1 MEAMTTDDK
10 LELVIKDLDTLMETS
25 KSLSAR
31 MKVFH
36 KEALKSQRKKAR
48 KVEVNVDVDPDAPKP
63 IASINKPVVISNE
76 LCKFLGFPP
85 DTEHSRNEVTTSINK
100 YVKDHDLQDPANKRY
115 IRLEGSP
122 EADKLKV
129 LLRNPDQPLTFF
141 NIQRYLKP
149 HYPMSAKDKK
159 ALADSTSVHVSPPVV
174 TSVDIPLVSRSVPIV
189 DSASKVVP
197 DSASKVVPDSATV
210 EDASQELGKSTFR
223 KKVRKI

>member
-159 ALADSTSVHVSPPVV
+159 ALVDSTSVPASPPVV
-174 TSVDIPLVSRSVPIV
+174 TSVDIPLVSRSVPVV
-189 DSASKVVP
+189 DSS
-197 DSASKVVPDSATV
+197 SKVVPDSATV

-223 KKVRKI
+223 KKVRKIS

>member
-122 EADKLKV
+122 EADKLNV

-159 ALADSTSVHVSPPVV
+159 ALVDSTSVPASPPVV

-189 DSASKVVP
+189 

-223 KKVRKI
+223 KKVRKIS

>member
-1 MEAMTTDDK
+1 MEALSNEDK
-10 LELVIKDLDTLMETS
+10 LELVIKDLETLMETS

-36 KEALKSQRKKAR
+36 REQLKYSRKKSR
-48 KVEVNVDVDPDAPKP
+48 KVEVETDPDAPKV

-76 LCKFLGFPP
+76 LCKFLGFPV

-100 YVKDHDLQDPANKRY
+100 FVKENELQDPTNKRY

-122 EADKLKV
+122 AAEQLKA

-159 ALADSTSVHVSPPVV
+159 ALEDTVEVPEPPKLQKSPP
-174 TSVDIPLVSRSVPIV
+174 II
-189 DSASKVVP
+189 P
-197 DSASKVVPDSATV
+197 DSDLVEEAPPD
-210 EDASQELGKSTFR
+210 LGKSTPR
-223 KKVRKI
+223 KKQIRKIS

>member
-159 ALADSTSVHVSPPVV
+159 ALADSTSVPASPPVV

-189 DSASKVVP
+189 

>member
-1 MEAMTTDDK
+1 MEALSRDDK
-10 LELVIKDLDTLMETS
+10 LELVIKDLETLMDAS

-36 KEALKSQRKKAR
+36 REALKSSKKKPRKSNGN
-48 KVEVNVDVDPDAPKP
+48 VEVDVDPDAPKV

-76 LCKFLGFPP
+76 LCEFLGFPK
-85 DTEHSRNEVTTSINK
+85 DTEHSRNEVTTTINK
-100 YVKDHDLQDPANKRY
+100 YVKEHELQDPQNKRF

-122 EADKLKV
+122 SAEKLKV

-159 ALADSTSVHVSPPVV
+159 ALADTKEDVKVPELPSIHKSP
-174 TSVDIPLVSRSVPIV
+174 TI
-189 DSASKVVP
+189 VP
-197 DSASKVVPDSATV
+197 DSDIV
-210 EDASQELGKSTFR
+210 
-223 KKVRKI
+223 

>member
-1 MEAMTTDDK
+1 MDALSRDDK
-10 LELVIKDLDTLMETS
+10 LELVIKDLETLMDAS

-36 KEALKSQRKKAR
+36 REALKSTKKKSRKSD
-48 KVEVNVDVDPDAPKP
+48 EVVDPDAPKV

-76 LCKFLGFPP
+76 LCEFLGFPK
-85 DTEHSRNEVTTSINK
+85 DTEHSRNEVTTTINK
-100 YVKDHDLQDPANKRY
+100 YVKEHDLQDPLNKRY

-122 EADKLKV
+122 SAEKLKV

-159 ALADSTSVHVSPPVV
+159 ALSETTEVPKHPEPPPLQRSVAVVADSDAVEETSQ
-174 TSVDIPLVSRSVPIV
+174 D
-189 DSASKVVP
+189 
-197 DSASKVVPDSATV
+197 
-210 EDASQELGKSTFR
+210 LGKSTPR
-223 KKVRKI
+223 KKPVRKI

>member
-1 MEAMTTDDK
+1 MDALSRDDK
-10 LELVIKDLDTLMETS
+10 LELVIKDLETLMDAS

-36 KEALKSQRKKAR
+36 REALKSSKKKSRKA
-48 KVEVNVDVDPDAPKP
+48 EVDVDPDAPKVV
-63 IASINKPVVISNE
+63 ASINKPVVISNE
-76 LCKFLGFPP
+76 LCLFLGFPP

-100 YVKDHDLQDPANKRY
+100 YVKEHELQDPQNKRY

-122 EADKLKV
+122 WADKLKT

-159 ALADSTSVHVSPPVV
+159 AISEATDTKIPVPPPVQKS
-174 TSVDIPLVSRSVPIV
+174 TTI
-189 DSASKVVP
+189 VP
-197 DSASKVVPDSATV
+197 DSESVEETTPD
-210 EDASQELGKSTFR
+210 LGKMTPR
-223 KKVRKI
+223 KKPPRKI

>member
-122 EADKLKV
+122 EADKLNV

-159 ALADSTSVHVSPPVV
+159 ALVDSTSVSASPPVV

-189 DSASKVVP
+189 

>member
-1 MEAMTTDDK
+1 MDALSRDDK
-10 LELVIKDLDTLMETS
+10 LELVIKDLETLMDAS

-36 KEALKSQRKKAR
+36 REALKSTKKKSRKTD
-48 KVEVNVDVDPDAPKP
+48 VEVDPDAPKA

-76 LCKFLGFPP
+76 LCEFLGFPK
-85 DTEHSRNEVTTSINK
+85 DTEHSRNEVTTTINK
-100 YVKDHDLQDPANKRY
+100 YVKENDLQDHQNKRY

-122 EADKLKV
+122 SADKLKA

-159 ALADSTSVHVSPPVV
+159 ALSETTGDSKIPVPPPLQKSPA
-174 TSVDIPLVSRSVPIV
+174 IV
-189 DSASKVVP
+189 QDLE
-197 DSASKVVPDSATV
+197 TV
-210 EDASQELGKSTFR
+210 EESMPDLGKSTPR
-223 KKVRKI
+223 KKQSVVRKI

>member
-1 MEAMTTDDK
+1 MDALSRDDK
-10 LELVIKDLDTLMETS
+10 LELVIKDLETLMDAS

-36 KEALKSQRKKAR
+36 REALKSSKKKSRKA
-48 KVEVNVDVDPDAPKP
+48 EVDVDPDAPKVV
-63 IASINKPVVISNE
+63 ASINKPVVISNE
-76 LCKFLGFPP
+76 LCLFLGFPP

-100 YVKDHDLQDPANKRY
+100 YVKEHELQDPQNKRY

-122 EADKLKV
+122 WADKLKT

-159 ALADSTSVHVSPPVV
+159 ALSDVTDVPKTSVPPVP
-174 TSVDIPLVSRSVPIV
+174 PLLQKS
-189 DSASKVVP
+189 SAIVP
-197 DSASKVVPDSATV
+197 DSESVEETTPD
-210 EDASQELGKSTFR
+210 LGKMTP
-223 KKVRKI
+223 KKKPPRKI

>member
-1 MEAMTTDDK
+1 MEALSRDDK
-10 LELVIKDLDTLMETS
+10 LELVIKDLETLMDAS

-36 KEALKSQRKKAR
+36 REALKSSKKKPRKSDGNG
-48 KVEVNVDVDPDAPKP
+48 NVDADPDAPKV

-76 LCKFLGFPP
+76 LCEFLGFPK
-85 DTEHSRNEVTTSINK
+85 DTEHSRNEVTTTINK
-100 YVKDHDLQDPANKRY
+100 YVKEHELQDPQNKRF

-122 EADKLKV
+122 SAEKLKA

-159 ALADSTSVHVSPPVV
+159 ALVDTKEDVKVPELPSIHKSP
-174 TSVDIPLVSRSVPIV
+174 TI
-189 DSASKVVP
+189 VP
-197 DSASKVVPDSATV
+197 DSDIVEESTPD
-210 EDASQELGKSTFR
+210 LGKSTPR
-223 KKVRKI
+223 KKALRKI